1 MTHEMKH
8 CDRPWWKRPPV
19 WFIAIAAAAL
29 LIVVGVVIETAGKP
43 TATPYSTFFDQVE
56 AGNVAS
62 VVFQGTEINGHFKR
76 PLDGTQR
83 DAFSTQAPD
92 VGDPT
97 LIPAL
102 RKQHVAIDVRTP
114 SLWTSVLT
122 RIPWPMLIF
131 VGVIFVFGFIRLLR
145 GGKVQSGSVAS
156 IPAHG
161 MIGLV
166 SGLFAKK
173 GHDETP
179 VAHDSDEPKSR

>member
-19 WFIAIAAAAL
+19 WFVAIAAAVL
-29 LIVVGVVIETAGKP
+29 LGVVGTELETTSKP
-43 TATPYSTFFDQVE
+43 VATPYSTFLDQVE

-62 VVFQGTEINGHFKR
+62 VTFQGTEINGRFKR

-83 DAFSTQAPD
+83 DAFSTRAPD
-92 VGDPT
+92 VSDPA

-102 RKQHVAIDVRTP
+102 RKQRVTIDVRAP
-114 SLWTSVLT
+114 SPWTAVLT
-122 RIPWPMLIF
+122 RIPWPMLVF
-131 VGVIFVFGFIRLLR
+131 LGVVLVAALVRLVR
-145 GGKVQSGSVAS
+145 GGKAQTGSAAAM
-156 IPAHG
+156 PAHG

-179 VAHDSDEPKSR
+179 AAHDNNEPKSH